1 MRLTGTP
8 ASRMSQIVLL
18 SSGENRAIRGPP
30 DRRHHCSPIRPV
42 LQRSLEDTP
51 DCGHYAP
58 MGGSTSPGWRRQAA
72 GVTMEV
78 LFASVPVAD
87 LQAAMGWYEQLF
99 GRPAD
104 IVPNKDEVMWGVS
117 GNGWL
122 YVIEEPD
129 RARTDRNDDFRQRPG
144 SVRRQSKESGD

>member
-1 MRLTGTP
+1 
-8 ASRMSQIVLL
+8 
-18 SSGENRAIRGPP
+18 
-30 DRRHHCSPIRPV
+30 
-42 LQRSLEDTP
+42 
-51 DCGHYAP
+51 
-58 MGGSTSPGWRRQAA
+58 
-72 GVTMEV
+72 MEV

-122 YVIEEPD
+122 YVIEEP
-129 RARTDRNDDFRQRPG
+129 RARWTDRNDDFRQRPG